1 MTSINHPLKILLF
14 TNGLILFSAAMLGP
28 IYALFVDEIGGDLLD
43 ASLAGATFS
52 LTAAIVVFIF
62 GKLSDSV
69 RENELLVVLG
79 YALMGTGFCLY
90 TVVDSMSMLLFVQVV
105 IGIGEAMYSPSFDAL
120 YSKHLNEGQSG
131 TQWGTWESLNYSAAA
146 SGAFIGGTVA
156 TAFGFHALFLAMAA
170 LAFFSATFILALK
183 RSTL

>member
-1 MTSINHPLKILLF
+1 MASINHPLKILLF
-14 TNGLILFSAAMLGP
+14 TNGLILFSGAMLGP

-90 TVVDSMSMLLFVQVV
+90 TVVDSMGTLLFVQVI

-120 YSKHLNEGQSG
+120 
-131 TQWGTWESLNYSAAA
+131 
-146 SGAFIGGTVA
+146 
-156 TAFGFHALFLAMAA
+156 
-170 LAFFSATFILALK
+170 
-183 RSTL
+183 